1 MSGIAEKQL
10 GLALVE
16 DHNRYFVEA
25 MRDEAVKVAMSQG
38 KVSIDDLRPIAARRG
53 LEPDHQNAWG
63 AVFRGKRWQR
73 AGYKQSNYPS
83 NHGRTIAIWE
93 LRA

>member
-1 MSGIAEKQL
+1 MKGMTAKQL

-16 DHNRYFVEA
+16 EHNRYFVEA
-25 MRDEAVKVAMSQG
+25 MREEAIKVALSRG

-63 AVFRGKRWQR
+63 SIFKGNRWQKLGR
-73 AGYKQSNYPS
+73 KQSSHPS
-83 NHGRTIAIWE
+83 NHGREITVWE